1 MALKMPEST
10 ELPPHN
16 EECEICLNR
25 GLAMNTINTTL
36 KAIIDQLNNMEQD
49 IRKIAEFV
57 DRTMDHGKRI
67 KDLEDRMK
75 DFESLRDKAEGAAW
89 MVKIIWTLSGALIT
103 ALILHF
109 VGK

>member
-1 MALKMPEST
+1 MPLQMPEST

-67 KDLEDRMK
+67 KELEDRMGT
-75 DFESLRDKAEGAAW
+75 FEILVNKAEGAAW
-89 MVKIIWTLSGALIT
+89 AVKILWAMFGGSIA
-103 ALILHF
+103 AAVLHF
-109 VGK
+109 MGR